1 VRSATYLEEEGV
13 AYEVRDV
20 SAADLAGLGSE
31 GSTATDENAEAASVA
46 TGRNV
51 SENTDDDRANG
62 DGEWSGA
69 VDEVFV
75 NVGRDDGATTADVQK
90 ELLAAGISA
99 GDTAYVRVRQRHT
112 FVGVRQGLLESTV
125 VALNGRQIANRSIE
139 AQPARPRQQR
149 PLRRAQE
156 I

>member
-1 VRSATYLEEEGV
+1 
-13 AYEVRDV
+13 VRDV
-20 SAADLAGLGSE
+20 SPADLAGLGTEGPSAASTNRRDRNT
-31 GSTATDENAEAASVA
+31 GSTSDATS
-46 TGRNV
+46 RNV
-51 SENTDDDRANG
+51 AENSADERG
-62 DGEWSGA
+62 SGEGEWSGA

-75 NVGRDDGATTADVQK
+75 SVGRDDGATTADVQK

-99 GDTAYVRVRQRHT
+99 ADTAYVRVRQRHT

-125 VALNGRQIANRSIE
+125 VALNGRQIANRMIE

-156 I
+156 V